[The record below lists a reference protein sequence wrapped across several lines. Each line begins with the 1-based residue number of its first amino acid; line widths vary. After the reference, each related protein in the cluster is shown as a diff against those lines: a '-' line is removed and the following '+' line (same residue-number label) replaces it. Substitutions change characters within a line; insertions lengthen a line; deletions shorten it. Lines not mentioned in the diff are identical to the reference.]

1 MTWHA
6 RRIGV
11 NDGKWRGCIPFNILI
26 GGCCV
31 FLRLCCQSTNK
42 HWTKWDLNNAFTV
55 TATIVYNAFFLT
67 EELICM
73 QCQSVQSYLSFFIQR
88 YSNSYVMLLQY
99 FLYFL
104 YVIGAN
110 FTPSVWNLR
119 DLYVMASLLKI
130 VVQ

>member
-1 MTWHA
+1 
-6 RRIGV
+6 
-11 NDGKWRGCIPFNILI
+11 
-26 GGCCV
+26 
-31 FLRLCCQSTNK
+31 
-42 HWTKWDLNNAFTV
+42 
-55 TATIVYNAFFLT
+55 
-67 EELICM
+67 
-73 QCQSVQSYLSFFIQR
+73 
-88 YSNSYVMLLQY
+88 MLLQY